1 MTYVVSDIHGE
12 YRKFLDLLKQIRFS
26 EDDLMYVVGD
36 LVDYGE
42 EPMELLADLSVR
54 LNIYP
59 VAGEHD
65 YLAARMLT
73 GFEKMRKSGA
83 APDAGYISEMTAWVK
98 EKGGQPTLS
107 GFRELDE
114 EQREG
119 ILDYL
124 TEMPLFEE
132 AEAGGREYLLVHKGI
147 AGDPAEHPLEE
158 DTPEHFFSAANTPDP
173 NTVPLDGKIL
183 IVGHKASQ
191 SDRIGYGKGSIFL
204 DCGAGQGGKLGCL
217 CLENGREYY
226 V

>member
-1 MTYVVSDIHGE
+1 MTYVVSDIHGQ
-12 YRKFLDLLKQIRFS
+12 YHKFLELLEQIGFG
-26 EDDLMYVVGD
+26 ENDVMYTVGD

-83 APDAGYISEMTAWVK
+83 SPDAGYISEMTAWVK
-98 EKGGQPTLS
+98 EKGGQPTLA

-124 TEMPLFEE
+124 TDMPLFEE
-132 AEAGGREYLLVHKGI
+132 AETGGKAYLLVHKGI

-158 DTPEHFFSAANTPDP
+158 DTPEHFFSVAKTPDKTEEP
-173 NTVPLDGKIL
+173 VAGKIL
-183 IVGHKASQ
+183 IVGHKGAA
-191 SDRIGYGKGSIFL
+191 SDRIEYGKGSIFL
-204 DCGAGQGGKLGCL
+204 DCGAGNGGRLGCL
-217 CLENGREYY
+217 CLESGREYY